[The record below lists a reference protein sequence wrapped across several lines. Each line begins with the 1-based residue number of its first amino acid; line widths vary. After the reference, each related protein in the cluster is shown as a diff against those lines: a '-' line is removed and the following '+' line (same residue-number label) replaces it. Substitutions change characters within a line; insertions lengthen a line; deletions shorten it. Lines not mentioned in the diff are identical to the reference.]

1 MSLELLGSGDVG
13 VAGVTVT
20 SKWERRD
27 VGLCL
32 NTVPVGTGKAVQV
45 LIW

>member
-1 MSLELLGSGDVG
+1 MSLELRGSGDVG

-27 VGLCL
+27 VGLGL
-32 NTVPVGTGKAVQV
+32 TQYPWALGK
-45 LIW
+45 LFRC